1 MTLCC
6 QLKSRIIEA
15 SKLQQKLVD
24 VLYEQPVA

>member
-1 MTLCC
+1 MTLCD

-24 VLYEQPVA
+24 VLFEQAVA